1 MAGKRIRIRKTQ
13 TELIIIYQSLERIG
27 KPDMQSY
34 LRQEINRLL
43 TKCSECPEL
52 IPQELVKEKTSKEYY
67 ISNEAYEGLKH
78 ISKKMKKPVST
89 IIDEFFIIPLQKQ
102 F

>member
-13 TELIIIYQSLERIG
+13 SELDIISQSLERIG

-43 TKCSECPEL
+43 TKVSECPEL
-52 IPQELVKEKTSKEYY
+52 ITQECCKDKVSKEYY
-67 ISNEAYEGLKH
+67 IPNETYQGLEE
-78 ISKKMKKPVST
+78 IALKMKKPVST
-89 IIDEFFIIPLQKQ
+89 IVDEFFIIPLQKH